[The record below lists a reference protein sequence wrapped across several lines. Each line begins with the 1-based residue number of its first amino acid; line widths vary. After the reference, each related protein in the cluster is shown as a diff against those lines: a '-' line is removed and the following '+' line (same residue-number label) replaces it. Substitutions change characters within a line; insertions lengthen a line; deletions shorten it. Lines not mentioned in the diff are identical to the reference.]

1 MTIMMMARLLIS
13 LSITLFTCAAHGE
26 NFALI
31 MNIGD
36 YQARGVPKLYG
47 VQHDR
52 EAARQIAR
60 KIGTKDENIFVYKD
74 AELTLEGL
82 RKAFADLNTRL
93 MPGDRVFMYYSGHG
107 ARVENKDAPGACSEG
122 LVSVKGEL
130 LLDKELEEV
139 LKGMAQKADKVI
151 FFLDACH
158 SGGITTRAGTKPQR
172 YMPKSATIGSP
183 SACRVVTNQLTRSV
197 TRATQSPDSGGKN
210 YVFIS
215 AARDS
220 EVALD
225 DPEAGGVAT
234 KAWGKCLNGEARD
247 LDNSGAISADEIRT
261 CAQNVIDQ
269 ELKDVEG
276 YVPHH
281 IMIVGNPYLPLAFPD
296 GSQLPAAAPAS
307 GAKPAAAAPAATPTS
322 PVHTLRD
329 IYHQRD
335 DNRAVKFTASRDGFR
350 IGKDKVQFTLNS
362 TYPGYVYILMAG
374 SDNKTLDLL
383 FPNKADQNN
392 YLQANENW
400 TLPRPSWE
408 IEAGG
413 PAGTNHLLVI
423 VADAPRD
430 FSKIITDPA
439 GPFASVD
446 ANAKSSKEVLQTS
459 GASVNKLTSTCAK
472 TRNLKVVEKGCSDGF
487 GAAMIEVKEIN

>member
-1 MTIMMMARLLIS
+1 MNIPRFLIS
-13 LSITLFTCAAHGE
+13 LFISLFSCATPAE

-36 YQARGVPKLYG
+36 YQARGVPKLLG

-52 EAARQIAR
+52 EVAKQIAR

-82 RKAFADLNTRL
+82 RKAFADMNNRI

-107 ARVENKDAPGACSEG
+107 ARVENKGSPGACSEG

-130 LLDKELEEV
+130 LLDKEVEEI
-139 LKGMAQKADKVI
+139 LKTMAQKADKVI

-158 SGGITTRAGTKPQR
+158 SGGITTRAGGKPPR
-172 YMPKSATIGSP
+172 YMPKSATIGTP
-183 SACRVVTNQLTRSV
+183 SACRVVTNQITRSV
-197 TRATQSPDSGGKN
+197 TRAAQNPDSGGRN

-234 KAWGKCLNGEARD
+234 QAWMKCIGGEAKD
-247 LDNSGAISADEIRT
+247 IDNSGAITADEIRV
-261 CAQNVIDQ
+261 CAQNRINE

-276 YVPHH
+276 FVPHH
-281 IMIVGNPYLPLAFPD
+281 IMIVGNSNLPLAFPD
-296 GSQLPAAAPAS
+296 GSHAAA
-307 GAKPAAAAPAATPTS
+307 GAKPAAAGAPPTS

-329 IYHQRD
+329 IFNQRD
-335 DNRAVKFTASRDGFR
+335 DNRAVKFQASKDGFK
-350 IGKDKVQFTLNS
+350 IDKEKVGFTLSS
-362 TYPGYVYILMAG
+362 TFPGYVYILMAG

-392 YLQANENW
+392 YLQANETW
-400 TLPRPSWE
+400 ALPRPAWE
-408 IEAGG
+408 IVPGG

-430 FSKIITDPA
+430 FSRIITDPA
-439 GPFASVD
+439 GPFVSVD

-459 GASVNKLTSTCAK
+459 GASANQSTSTCVK
-472 TRNLKVVEKGCSDGF
+472 TRNLKVVEKGCSDAF
-487 GAAMIEVKEIN
+487 GAAMIEVREVN

>member
-1 MTIMMMARLLIS
+1 MNISRFCIALSIS
-13 LSITLFTCAAHGE
+13 LLACAAQAE

-47 VQHDR
+47 VQYDR

-60 KIGTKDENIFVYKD
+60 KIGARDENIFVYKD

-82 RKAFADLNTRL
+82 RKAFADMNNRI

-107 ARVENKDAPGACSEG
+107 ARVENKDTPGACSEG

-130 LLDKELEEV
+130 LLDTELEGV
-139 LKGMAQKADKVI
+139 LKTMAQKADKVI

-158 SGGITTRAGTKPQR
+158 SGGITTRAGGKLPK

-197 TRATQSPDSGGKN
+197 TRAAQSPDSGGKN
-210 YVFIS
+210 YVFIT

-234 KAWGKCLNGEARD
+234 KAWMKCIGGEAKD
-247 LDNSGAISADEIRT
+247 LDNSGSITADEIRT
-261 CAQNVIDQ
+261 CAQNVINE

-276 YVPHH
+276 FVPHH
-281 IMIVGNPYLPLAFPD
+281 IMIVGNPYLPLTFPEA
-296 GSQLPAAAPAS
+296 SQMPAKAPAA
-307 GAKPAAAAPAATPTS
+307 GAKPLGAPPTS
-322 PVHTLRD
+322 PVNTLRD
-329 IYHQRD
+329 IFNQRD
-335 DNRAVKFTASRDGFR
+335 DNRAIKFSASRSGFK
-350 IGKDKVQFTLNS
+350 IGQDKVQFTLNS
-362 TYPGYVYILMAG
+362 TFPGYVYILMAG

-392 YLQANENW
+392 YLQANDTW

-487 GAAMIEVKEIN
+487 GAAMIEVKEVD

>member
-1 MTIMMMARLLIS
+1 MDMLRFILTLLIS
-13 LSITLFTCAAHGE
+13 AFTTALHAE

-36 YQARGVPKLYG
+36 YQARGIPKLYG
-47 VQHDR
+47 VKHDR
-52 EAARQIAR
+52 EVAKEIAR
-60 KIGTKDENIFVYKD
+60 KIGAKDENIFVYKD
-74 AELTLEGL
+74 GELTLEGL
-82 RKAFADLNTRL
+82 RKAFAEMNNRI

-107 ARVENKDAPGACSEG
+107 ARVENKDSPGACSEG

-130 LLDKELEEV
+130 LLDTELEGI
-139 LKGMAQKADKVI
+139 LKTMAQKADKVI

-158 SGGITTRAGTKPQR
+158 SGGITTRAGGKPPR
-172 YMPKSATIGSP
+172 YMPKSATIGAP

-197 TRATQSPDSGGKN
+197 TRAAQSTDSGGKN

-234 KAWGKCLNGEARD
+234 KAWMKCISGEAKD
-247 LDNSGAISADEIRT
+247 LDNSGAITADEIRV
-261 CAQNVIDQ
+261 CAQNRINE

-276 YVPHH
+276 FVPHH
-281 IMIVGNPYLPLAFPD
+281 IMIVGNPYLPLAFPERT
-296 GSQLPAAAPAS
+296 PIPVAAA
-307 GAKPAAAAPAATPTS
+307 GAKPAAAALSATS

-329 IYHQRD
+329 IFNQRD
-335 DNRAVKFTASRDGFR
+335 DNRAVKFKASKEGFK
-350 IGKDKVQFTLNS
+350 IDKEKVGFTLSS
-362 TYPGYVYILMAG
+362 TFPGYVYILMAG

-392 YLQANENW
+392 YLQAGETW
-400 TLPRPSWE
+400 TLPRPAWE
-408 IEAGG
+408 IVPGG

-430 FSKIITDPA
+430 FSRIITDPA
-439 GPFASVD
+439 GPFVSVD

-459 GASVNKLTSTCAK
+459 GASLNQSTSTCVK
-472 TRNLKVVEKGCSDGF
+472 TRNLKVVEKGCSDAF
-487 GAAMIEVKEIN
+487 GAAMLEVREVN

>member
-1 MTIMMMARLLIS
+1 MGRLLIFLMTWAWGMS
-13 LSITLFTCAAHGE
+13 AYAE
-26 NFALI
+26 NYALI

-52 EAARQIAR
+52 EVAKQIAR
-60 KIGTKDENIFVYKD
+60 KIGTRDENIFVYKD

-82 RKAFADLNTRL
+82 RKAFSDMENRL
-93 MPGDRVFMYYSGHG
+93 LPGDRVFMYYSGHG
-107 ARVENKDAPGACSEG
+107 ARVESKDAPGSCSEG

-130 LLDKELEEV
+130 LLDRELETV
-139 LKGMAQKADKVI
+139 LQRMAAKADKVI

-158 SGGITTRAGTKPQR
+158 SGGITTRAGAKPPR
-172 YMPKSATIGSP
+172 YMPKSATIGAP

-197 TRATQSPDSGGKN
+197 TRAAQTPGSGGKN

-234 KAWGKCLNGEARD
+234 QAWMKCIGGEAQD
-247 LDNSGAISADEIRT
+247 LDNSGAITADEIRS
-261 CAQNVIDQ
+261 CAQRRIND
-269 ELKDVEG
+269 ELREVEG

-281 IMIVGNPYLPLAFPD
+281 IMITGNPYLPLTFPEA
-296 GSQLPAAAPAS
+296 GQVPAKAPAGATPQPAAP
-307 GAKPAAAAPAATPTS
+307 GKPVTS
-322 PVHTLRD
+322 PLHTLRD
-329 IYHQRD
+329 IFNQRD
-335 DNRAVKFTASRDGFR
+335 DNRVVAFQASREGFK

-362 TYPGYVYILMAG
+362 GFPGYVYILMSG
-374 SDNKTLDLL
+374 SDNQTLDLL
-383 FPNKADQNN
+383 FPNKVDQNN
-392 YLQANENW
+392 YLQAGE
-400 TLPRPSWE
+400 TLMLPRPAWE

-413 PAGTNHLLVI
+413 PAGVNHLLVI

-430 FSKIITDPA
+430 FGKIITSPA
-439 GPFASVD
+439 GPFATV
-446 ANAKSSKEVLQTS
+446 NATAQTSKEVLQAS
-459 GASVNKLTSTCAK
+459 GASINKLTSTCVR

-487 GAAMIEVKEIN
+487 GAAMIEVREVD